1 MNEVIRIRDQL
12 DRALRGEAWHGPALL
27 EILGEVDARTAA
39 DRPIAGAH
47 SIWEIV
53 LHLTASVELVVA
65 RLRGEPKDL
74 TPEEDWPPQPDITNG
89 DAWCDVVAALER
101 AHGRLF
107 AAIED
112 LAESRLDEAIVP
124 GFSGT
129 YLQLHGTVQHDLYHA
144 GQIVL
149 LARASRARPR
159 TSKAPSRGT

>member
-1 MNEVIRIRDQL
+1 MNEIIRIRDQL

-27 EILGEVDARTAA
+27 EILADVDARTAA
-39 DRPIAGAH
+39 DRPIPGAH

-53 LHLTASVELVVA
+53 LHLTASVDLVVA

-74 TPEEDWPPQPDITNG
+74 PPDEDWPAQPDITNG
-89 DAWCDVVAALER
+89 DAWCDVVADLER

-107 AAIED
+107 AAMED
-112 LAESRLDEAIVP
+112 LDEDRLDEAIVP

-149 LARASRARPR
+149 LARASQAEPRGPRARL
-159 TSKAPSRGT
+159 RGT